1 MVHSNLSLDLGSTA
15 EESHAD
21 QAEELC
27 SLTRLRS
34 VPLRS
39 CSLTKPS
46 PLRKLYTDEAEVLTA
61 EELLT
66 NETITA
72 VELYL
77 RSFAPSHLR
86 TFAPSHL
93 RTFAH
98 LPKS

>member
-1 MVHSNLSLDLGSTA
+1 MALRSL
-15 EESHAD
+15 HAD
-21 QAEELC
+21 QAEEL
-27 SLTRLRS
+27 
-34 VPLRS
+34 
-39 CSLTKPS
+39 
-46 PLRKLYTDEAEVLTA
+46 TA
-61 EELLT
+61 VELLT

-72 VELYL
+72 EELYL

>member
-1 MVHSNLSLDLGSTA
+1 MFGLRLLLLIVVYMMIDACLTACHDTNQCFWHHFLPAASRDSRTA
-15 EESHAD
+15 EELLTD
-21 QAEELC
+21 QAEE
-27 SLTRLRS
+27 
-34 VPLRS
+34 
-39 CSLTKPS
+39 
-46 PLRKLYTDEAEVLTA
+46 LTA

-66 NETITA
+66 NEAITA